1 MRKFVLNLFFIL
13 SVSFAT
19 AQEFSTEDAETL
31 AEVWKKT
38 GQTDLAGFADTI
50 YATTMPNSILA
61 DFLTQDSDGTL
72 YMYSWKWTPIFNMS
86 NGVFIYKEKSKMTR
100 SEIESYVQKND
111 PKVLDDIEGKGYRKY
126 GSSIIRTP
134 KGNFYEMELLT
145 EFYGVDASYKSLL
158 GEKLYYFTFDSLKK
172 RFVRNPKLDDLGFND
187 GGSNDTPTPSPLSEG
202 SVLRCNDN
210 LRLRS
215 QSSTSSSVV
224 TSMKKGTR
232 VRIVEIGRSDTSEGV
247 RSNWVMVEVLEG
259 GVDKNGVP
267 IQGGTRGWC
276 FGGFLE

>member
-1 MRKFVLNLFFIL
+1 MRKTILCIVSLLTVTFTLFAESLTRNTVKKDIGKRNLTIL
-13 SVSFAT
+13 
-19 AQEFSTEDAETL
+19 AQNSDYTL
-31 AEVWKKT
+31 AKDRNGTFYFYSENWLT
-38 GQTDLAGFADTI
+38 TDV
-50 YATTMPNSILA
+50 Y
-61 DFLTQDSDGTL
+61 
-72 YMYSWKWTPIFNMS
+72 
-86 NGVFIYKEKSKMTR
+86 IYKEREEVSRSFVMDKLNSAESSSKVMTGEYTVYR
-100 SEIESYVQKND
+100 IDMGFFLQTYYV
-111 PKVLDDIEGKGYRKY
+111 VLTPRNKFYRVDEK
-126 GSSIIRTP
+126 INTIHAD
-134 KGNFYEMELLT
+134 GNALADEL
-145 EFYGVDASYKSLL
+145 AA
-158 GEKLYYFTFDSLKK
+158 
-172 RFVRNPKLDDLGFND
+172 LD
-187 GGSNDTPTPSPLSEG
+187 DTPTPSTLSEG